1 MDTEQRMY
9 PEGAGETGDSLR
21 ATQKLSVTRK
31 DSITTNTYASY
42 YPHVDQRLR
51 PLYPKWDITLRT
63 DRDHRFADPNRKDY
77 VK

>member
-9 PEGAGETGDSLR
+9 PEGGGETGDSLR
-21 ATQKLSVTRK
+21 ATWKLSVTRK

-42 YPHVDQRLR
+42 YPHVDQRPRL
-51 PLYPKWDITLRT
+51 LYPKWDVTLRT
-63 DRDHRFADPNRKDY
+63 DRDHRFADPNREDY